1 MVNEVKLR
9 MKRKL
14 SNIVENK
21 YLNYKGL
28 LIVLIIIVSSVLLL
42 GCSNKNN
49 FTSYKQVADYCYNKT
64 YNIDD
69 TCGIEKCIMLNSA
82 EFNSDIKFTSEKSYY
97 QCMLINC
104 KDNQIQYI
112 NYNSSIKNRS

>member
-1 MVNEVKLR
+1 MNQKI
-9 MKRKL
+9 
-14 SNIVENK
+14 SNIDENK

-28 LIVLIIIVSSVLLL
+28 LIVIIIIVLTVLLL
-42 GCSNKNN
+42 GCSTKNN

-104 KDNQIQYI
+104 KDNQVQNIY
-112 NYNSSIKNRS
+112 YNTTKK